1 MTNDLSVRRLASPP
15 ATPMRLG
22 LTARLYQVFI
32 GGLGL
37 GLLLL
42 LTARFGLTGHY
53 LILAVF
59 LVLSTL
65 IKRAGFRIV
74 PEATHSLV
82 GIADIAAILL
92 FGPVTGAWVAALS
105 EAAYLGAHAFRR
117 FPFHPTTHLGTPL
130 FNAGLKSL
138 MALISGELFLRL
150 GGVIPPQSVELGQV
164 IPMSALFLSW
174 FLLDHLGWFVRV
186 ALAEGGD
193 AAWTFLRRVWFWSI
207 TVELLPLPFA
217 PLMAAVLTRLGAT
230 EFAILAGTLIALS
243 LIVHRQ
249 ATTRQELNER
259 VAELITFEELGQA
272 IVSAQ
277 MDLKRLGDLA
287 YEYATR
293 VATSADF
300 RLVLVDPEKN
310 ALRPVLWVEDGERR
324 PADKMPLDG
333 LNEWLRDARE
343 AQLVTDTQQQ
353 PGQPELAL
361 MNGTRSWLAV
371 PLLAGRDIIGGML
384 LESETP
390 HAFTLDQLRLLST
403 LGSQLAVGVENARLY
418 EREWKRAIQLSAI
431 SEVSRQVA
439 AIINLDEL
447 FNRVVQLVQ
456 ASFGYDFVQILT
468 VQEDSVIFRASTGFL
483 NEARR
488 IRGYT
493 IAKGHGIIGWVA
505 SHGEPLLANDVAHE
519 PRYSPDPEAVLRST
533 RSELSVPLKVE
544 TRVLGVLDVQSNR
557 LNAFDK
563 DDLFVLQTLADQ
575 IAVAIEEAR
584 LYQETL
590 ARQRL
595 EQELALA
602 AEIQSSLLPES
613 PPDIPGWA
621 VAAFWRPALEMAGDF
636 YDFLTLTEGRYGF
649 VIADVSDKGIP
660 AAIFMAVARSSI
672 RASVLGRRA
681 PAEALERANTLLL
694 KDTRTDMFVT
704 LCYCILDPSRG
715 ALVYVNAGHTPPLMY
730 RPATDQAEYLTSHG
744 IVLGAIEPIH
754 LEEQCTEMEP
764 GDVLVLYTDGVTEA
778 INMAEEDFG
787 EERLAQVVRQAH
799 HQSPADI
806 INSIISAVTA
816 HAGDMEQFDDFA
828 LVVIKREIT
837 PQEK

>member
-1 MTNDLSVRRLASPP
+1 MSDELPVRGLASPP
-15 ATPMRLG
+15 VTPMRLG
-22 LTARLYQVFI
+22 LNARLYQVLVA
-32 GGLGL
+32 GLGL
-37 GLLLL
+37 GLLVL
-42 LTARFGLTGHY
+42 LTAQAGLSGDPV
-53 LILAVF
+53 ILVVF

-105 EAAYLGAHAFRR
+105 EAAYLAAHAFRR
-117 FPFHPTTHLGTPL
+117 YPFHPTTHLGTPL
-130 FNAGLKSL
+130 FNAGLKAL
-138 MALISGELFLRL
+138 MALVSGAVFLRL
-150 GGVIPPQSVELGQV
+150 GGVIPPHSVELDQV
-164 IPMSALFLSW
+164 VPMSALFLTW
-174 FLLDHLGWFVRV
+174 FVLDHLGWFLRV
-186 ALAEGGD
+186 TLADGPA
-193 AAWTFLRRVWFWSI
+193 AAWTFLRRVWFWSV
-207 TVELLPLPFA
+207 TVELLPLPLA
-217 PLMAAVLTRLGAT
+217 PLMTAVLVRLGAT

-272 IVSAQ
+272 IVQAQ
-277 MDLKRLGDLA
+277 MDLKRLADLA

-293 VATSADF
+293 VVVSADF
-300 RLVLVDPEKN
+300 RLVLMDPEKN

-324 PADKMPLDG
+324 PPDKMPLEG

-343 AQLVTDTQQQ
+343 AQFVADTQREDGVPQM
-353 PGQPELAL
+353 AL
-361 MNGTRSWLAV
+361 MQGTRSLLAV
-371 PLLAGRDIIGGML
+371 PLMAGRDIIGGML
-384 LESETP
+384 LESKAP
-390 HAFTLDQLRLLST
+390 GAFTQDQLRLLCT

-439 AIINLDEL
+439 AIINLNEL

-468 VQEDSVIFRASTGFL
+468 VQDDTVVFRASTGFL

-493 IAKGHGIIGWVA
+493 ITKGHGIIGWVA
-505 SHGEPLLANDVAHE
+505 ANGEPLLANDVAHE
-519 PRYSPDPEAVLRST
+519 PRYEPDPEAVLRST
-533 RSELSVPLKVE
+533 RSELAVPLKVE

-613 PPDIPGWA
+613 PPVIPGWE

-672 RASVLGRRA
+672 RASVLGRRP
-681 PAEALERANTLLL
+681 PAEALERANALLL

-704 LCYCILDPSRG
+704 LCYCILDPARG

-730 RPATDQAEYLTSHG
+730 RYATGQAEYLMSRG

-754 LEEQCTEMEP
+754 LEEQETEMGP

-778 INMAEEDFG
+778 INRAEEDFG
-787 EERLAQVVRQAH
+787 EERLAEVVRQVHA
-799 HQSPADI
+799 QSPADI
-806 INSIISAVTA
+806 INSIIAAVTA
-816 HAGDMEQFDDFA
+816 FAGDMQQFDDFA
-828 LVVIKREIT
+828 LVVLKREMET
-837 PQEK
+837 G